1 MDTITENHNAAVLN
15 MQTKEKIKITL
26 ILFASFLLFYAL
38 QIPYYT
44 SKPDVI
50 VFAIRSLAE
59 KPITE
64 FAYLPQNTLL
74 SGKALPNYHLGHT
87 LILWLVYQVVPL
99 DYSATIWTSGF
110 ISSISGALIVVFT
123 FFIWLNLGFNKF
135 KAITIAIV
143 VGLIPSFWEQSIIGE
158 VYALQFLF
166 ILLFIYSFLKNHILL
181 SSIFFAY
188 ANLVSP
194 LSGLAFGLIFLKG
207 MNKQNIIKALF
218 VGAFAVIIYS
228 AVYTLIG
235 ANLLDLFS
243 PLSTEQEGRG
253 VIYRAIVL
261 ILFIILN
268 FNFFLFYLVRGMI
281 KSIKDY
287 KFITSVLIFA
297 TIPQLLLIFAGS
309 TFFIEMGSFQL
320 PVFWALA
327 FPLGYYISTIKINKY
342 YFAPALLIAMALSY
356 SLWIRPNYVI
366 GKEREDAGKWLRI
379 NNFDNI
385 SVIGPWSVGISVV
398 KGRDG
403 SNLNAFKNNYIEK
416 SCPHN
421 EDIIKTKKEKL
432 IIASA
437 KKIHLRVAL
446 SKLHLSG
453 LQIEN
458 YDPSLEINIGS
469 IKKIYENESVI
480 LYKWEK

>member
-1 MDTITENHNAAVLN
+1 
-15 MQTKEKIKITL
+15 MQAKEKIKISL

-50 VFAIRSLAE
+50 VFAIRSLAD

-87 LILWLVYQVVPL
+87 IILWLVYQVVPL

-110 ISSISGALIVVFT
+110 ISSVSGALIIVFT
-123 FFIWLNLGFNKF
+123 FLIWLELGFKKF
-135 KAITIAIV
+135 QAITISIV

-166 ILLFIYSFLKNHILL
+166 ILLFIYSFFKNHILL
-181 SSIFFAY
+181 SAIFFAY

-194 LSGLAFGLIFLKG
+194 LSGLAFGLIFLKDF
-207 MNKQNIIKALF
+207 NKQTIIKSLIVGIIAL
-218 VGAFAVIIYS
+218 IIY
-228 AVYTLIG
+228 AVVYALIG
-235 ANLLDLFS
+235 ANLMDLFN

-253 VIYRAIVL
+253 IIYRAIML
-261 ILFIILN
+261 IFFIVLN
-268 FNFFLFYLVRGMI
+268 FNFFLIYLIKGMF
-281 KSIKDY
+281 KSLKNFNYI
-287 KFITSVLIFA
+287 FIVLLVA
-297 TIPQLLLIFAGS
+297 TFPQLLLIFAGS

-342 YFAPALLIAMALSY
+342 YFAPALILSMTLSY
-356 SLWIRPNYVI
+356 YLWIRPNYVI

-379 NNFDNI
+379 NNYDNI

-403 SNLNAFKNNYIEK
+403 SSLSSFRNNYIEK
-416 SCPHN
+416 SNPSSN
-421 EDIIKTKKEKL
+421 DITKTKKDKL

-437 KKIHLRVAL
+437 KKTPLRIAL
-446 SKLHLSG
+446 SKLNISG
-453 LQIEN
+453 LDIEH
-458 YDPSLEINIGS
+458 YDPSNELKIGET
-469 IKKIYENESVI
+469 KKIYENESVI
-480 LYKWEK
+480 LYLWKK